1 MNRTHRLVWNTARC
15 AWQAVSETAA
25 ARGPGGGLRRA
36 ARRQARGLAA
46 LALACAGTTALG
58 GPQGG
63 QVTLGSASVAQSGST
78 TTITQ
83 TSAQTAIDWHSFS
96 VGAGE
101 TVRFM
106 QPGAQSVA
114 LNRVLGTEPSHILG
128 RLSANGQ
135 VFLLNPNGVLFGT
148 SARVDVGGLVA
159 STLSLSNE
167 DFAAGRLQLKGTSTG
182 SVSNAGQ
189 ITTAEGGYVV
199 LAAPQVHNSGSITTR
214 LGQTALAAGEHVTL
228 QLQGGGL
235 LGYRIERGALQALVE
250 QAGHISADG
259 GAILIEAKALDA
271 LASAVVNHSG
281 ISQARTVQQRDGR
294 IVLLGDMAVG
304 RTHVDGTLDASAPEG
319 GNGGFIETS
328 AATVTVADS
337 ARITTQATGTG
348 RSGTWL
354 IDPTDFTIGTADGGS
369 SISASTLQANLATT
383 DVTLQTAPGGTQA
396 GDINVNA
403 AVSWSAHTLT
413 LNAANNINI
422 NAVMTASGTAGLA
435 LNHGGTNGS
444 AAATPAAGSSV
455 NAALSGSGF
464 TGRVDF
470 TGTGNS
476 LSINGKSYTLIS
488 DITALQAIDTGNLAG
503 YYALRSDID
512 ASATSGWNGGLGF
525 DPIGTAPDPLK
536 PFSQPVFFTGVL
548 EGLGH
553 VINRLSVGSASTG
566 VGLLGHVS
574 GSKIRNIGL
583 TNVSVSGSDRVG
595 GLVGFGQNSN
605 ISNAY
610 VTGAVSGGQQVGG
623 LVGSMQASTV
633 SNAYTTTNVSGSS
646 NVGGMSGDVF
656 GGSVVN
662 AYATGDVSGSNYVG
676 GLVGAMFHG
685 SVVNAYAT
693 GDVSSYSTAGGLIGG
708 LAGSANLMNVYASG
722 SVSALYSNVGGLV
735 GLLQSTSSINHAYAT
750 GHVSPVRSS
759 GGLIGLNFSA
769 GAVTNSYWDT
779 ETTGLASSGGGT
791 GLTTAQLHT
800 ALSFTGWDI
809 ATQSG
814 STSVWRI
821 YEGQTA
827 PLLRSFL
834 TAATVTGASG
844 SKVYDGTTS
853 VAGTYAVSGPT
864 TVNNSLIL
872 GATTSSKNV
881 GSYVVDL
888 GGLYSTQQGYDL
900 TVAPGA
906 GLFSITA
913 APLTIAALSDSRAYD
928 GTTASARMAM
938 VDGLKAG
945 DSVINLTQAYASRN
959 VLGAGASTLN
969 VTSYTVNDGN
979 GGANYEVVTR
989 SAVGTITPAPLTLGG
1004 VVAADKVYDGTTAAS
1019 VSGGGLVGLF
1029 SGDAV
1034 TLNTD
1039 AMSGRFDNRN
1049 VGTDKP
1055 VSISGAALAGAGSA
1069 NYTLAQPTG
1078 LKADI
1083 TAALLQ
1089 ISADPASKVYD
1100 GTTDASTTWHL
1111 STGSLFGT
1119 DTLDSARLSFD
1130 TRHAGSNKS
1139 LLLSDAVVSDGNG
1152 GANYT
1157 ITLADNA
1164 GSSITPAHLVLTA
1177 DAAYKAYDGNTD
1189 AQTTWHVSSGAL
1201 FGTDVLSSV
1210 GLSYDTAEI
1219 GINKTLHLSEAV
1231 LADGNGGANYT
1242 ITLADNAASRIAAAN
1257 AGTLRLA
1264 QAVAAVRRAPQPDPA
1279 RVPHGRDIGN
1289 VGVVEHLL
1297 VVDCG
1302 IRLPPGASTDNC
1314 HSDRLLAG
1322 KPAL

>member
-1 MNRTHRLVWNTARC
+1 M
-15 AWQAVSETAA
+15 
-25 ARGPGGGLRRA
+25 
-36 ARRQARGLAA
+36 
-46 LALACAGTTALG
+46 
-58 GPQGG
+58 
-63 QVTLGSASVAQSGST
+63 
-78 TTITQ
+78 
-83 TSAQTAIDWHSFS
+83 
-96 VGAGE
+96 
-101 TVRFM
+101 
-106 QPGAQSVA
+106 
-114 LNRVLGTEPSHILG
+114 
-128 RLSANGQ
+128 
-135 VFLLNPNGVLFGT
+135 
-148 SARVDVGGLVA
+148 
-159 STLSLSNE
+159 
-167 DFAAGRLQLKGTSTG
+167 
-182 SVSNAGQ
+182 
-189 ITTAEGGYVV
+189 
-199 LAAPQVHNSGSITTR
+199 
-214 LGQTALAAGEHVTL
+214 
-228 QLQGGGL
+228 
-235 LGYRIERGALQALVE
+235 VE

-259 GAILIEAKALDA
+259 GTILIEAKALDA

-413 LNAANNINI
+413 LNAVNNINI

-476 LSINGKSYTLIS
+476 LSINGTSYTLVS
-488 DITALQAIDTGNLAG
+488 DIAELQAIGSGDLAG
-503 YYALRSDID
+503 HYALGSDIY
-512 ASATSGWNGGLGF
+512 ASATRSWNDGAGF
-525 DPIGTAPDPLK
+525 APIGTELLP
-536 PFSQPVFFTGVL
+536 FTGTL

-553 VINRLSVGSASTG
+553 A
-566 VGLLGHVS
+566 VS
-574 GSKIRNIGL
+574 GLYIHRTARSNGTGLFGVTSGGTVRNIGVAGGAVVGL
-583 TNVSVSGSDRVG
+583 NEVGALVGSQGSGTKISNAYATATVSGESSVGGLVGYAEDSSISNVYATGAVSASSIRAGGLVGFLYSSIVTNAFATGSVSGSSQIGGLLGVGGGTVLNTYATGRVSGTTSVGGLVGHLGYGATLSNAYATGVVSGTTTTVG
-595 GLVGFGQNSN
+595 GLVGF
-605 ISNAY
+605 NAGT
-610 VTGAVSGGQQVGG
+610 VH
-623 LVGSMQASTV
+623 QA
-633 SNAYTTTNVSGSS
+633 
-646 NVGGMSGDVF
+646 
-656 GGSVVN
+656 
-662 AYATGDVSGSNYVG
+662 
-676 GLVGAMFHG
+676 
-685 SVVNAYAT
+685 
-693 GDVSSYSTAGGLIGG
+693 
-708 LAGSANLMNVYASG
+708 
-722 SVSALYSNVGGLV
+722 
-735 GLLQSTSSINHAYAT
+735 
-750 GHVSPVRSS
+750 
-759 GGLIGLNFSA
+759 
-769 GAVTNSYWDT
+769 YWDT
-779 ETTGLASSGGGT
+779 QTTGQSGSGGGT
-791 GLTTAQLHT
+791 GLTTAQLFT
-800 ALSFTGWDI
+800 ASSFSSWDI
-809 ATQSG
+809 ATNGG
-814 STSVWRI
+814 STAVWRI
-821 YEGQTA
+821 YEGYTG

-853 VAGTYAVSGPT
+853 AAGAYAVSGPA

-881 GSYVVDL
+881 GSHSVHL
-888 GGLYSTQQGYDL
+888 SQLYSTQQGYDL
-900 TVAPGA
+900 TLASGT
-906 GLFSITA
+906 GSFSVTP
-913 APLTIAALSDSRAYD
+913 APLTIAAVSDSRAYD
-928 GTTASARMAM
+928 GTTSSARTAT
-938 VDGLKAG
+938 VEGLKAG
-945 DSVINLTQAYASRN
+945 DSVINLTQAYASRD
-959 VLGAGASTLN
+959 VLGSGASTLN
-969 VTSYTVNDGN
+969 VTGYTITDGN
-979 GGANYEVVTR
+979 GGANYALTTR
-989 SAVGTITPAPLTLGG
+989 AAAGTITPAPLVL
-1004 VVAADKVYDGTTAAS
+1004 
-1019 VSGGGLVGLF
+1019 
-1029 SGDAV
+1029 
-1034 TLNTD
+1034 
-1039 AMSGRFDNRN
+1039 
-1049 VGTDKP
+1049 
-1055 VSISGAALAGAGSA
+1055 
-1069 NYTLAQPTG
+1069 
-1078 LKADI
+1078 
-1083 TAALLQ
+1083 
-1089 ISADPASKVYD
+1089 SADPASKVYD
-1100 GTTDASTTWHL
+1100 GTTDASSTWLVSTGSLFGTDTLDSARLSFDTRHAGSNKSLLLSDAVLSDGNGGANYTITLADNAGSSITPASLVLSADPASKVYDGTTDVSTTWHL

-1139 LLLSDAVVSDGNG
+1139 LLLSDAVLSDGNG

-1164 GSSITPAHLVLTA
+1164 GSSITPASLVLTA
-1177 DAAYKAYDGNTD
+1177 DAAYKAYDGNAD
-1189 AQTTWHVSSGAL
+1189 AQTTWHMSSGAL

-1279 RVPHGRDIGN
+1279 RVPHGRDIGT